1 MVVTTPN
8 FDDATYQMFPKA
20 LGVAERAWNAYP
32 DWSSETDF
40 ATDYKRFYSILVKRE
55 MPIWE
60 KKGVVF
66 RKSLRK

>member
-1 MVVTTPN
+1 
-8 FDDATYQMFPKA
+8 MFPKA